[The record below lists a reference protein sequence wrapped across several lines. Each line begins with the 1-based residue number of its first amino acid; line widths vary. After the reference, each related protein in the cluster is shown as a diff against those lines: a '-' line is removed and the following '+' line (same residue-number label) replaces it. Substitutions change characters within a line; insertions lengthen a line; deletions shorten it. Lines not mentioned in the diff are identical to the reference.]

1 MTHRCHRGRT
11 RIGSSLVAV
20 VACITLA
27 GCAST
32 YVDTDMIDAA
42 TDDTVA
48 SEATSTT
55 APTPGDTTPTT
66 IDLGDGIDRLRD
78 LLDQLS
84 DQVVDDDAAAA
95 ELLADVDTIWAAMEP
110 TVRADHPE
118 VLFPIE
124 QAVLLATTSVERRRP
139 ADASKGAL
147 ILRDLAATLTD

>member
-1 MTHRCHRGRT
+1 MTHRCRRGLT
-11 RIGSSLVAV
+11 RIGPSLVAA

-42 TDDTVA
+42 TAVA
-48 SEATSTT
+48 ATSVATSTT
-55 APTPGDTTPTT
+55 VLTASDTTSAT
-66 IDLGDGIDRLRD
+66 IDLGDGVDRLRN

-95 ELLADVDTIWAAMEP
+95 ELLADVDAIWAAMEP
-110 TVRADHPE
+110 AVRADHPE

>member
-1 MTHRCHRGRT
+1 MTYRGHRGLT
-11 RIGSSLVAV
+11 WIGPSLVAV
-20 VACITLA
+20 VACITVA

-32 YVDTDMIDAA
+32 YVDTDLIHAA
-42 TDDTVA
+42 TTDTAA
-48 SEATSTT
+48 SETTSTT
-55 APTPGDTTPTT
+55 VLTTGETTPTA
-66 IDLGDGIDRLRD
+66 IDLRDGIDRLRD

-95 ELLADVDTIWAAMEP
+95 ELLADVDTIWTTMEP

-147 ILRDLAATLTD
+147 ILRDLAATFTE

>member
-1 MTHRCHRGRT
+1 MTYRGHRGLT
-11 RIGSSLVAV
+11 WIGPSLVAV
-20 VACITLA
+20 VACITVA

-42 TDDTVA
+42 TTDTAA
-48 SEATSTT
+48 SETTSTT
-55 APTPGDTTPTT
+55 VLTTGETTPTA
-66 IDLGDGIDRLRD
+66 IDLRDGIDRLRD

-95 ELLADVDTIWAAMEP
+95 ELLADVDTIWTTMEP

-147 ILRDLAATLTD
+147 ILRDLAATFTE

>member
-1 MTHRCHRGRT
+1 MTYRGHRGLT
-11 RIGSSLVAV
+11 WIGPSLVAV
-20 VACITLA
+20 VACITVA

-42 TDDTVA
+42 TTDTAA

-55 APTPGDTTPTT
+55 VLTTGETTPTA
-66 IDLGDGIDRLRD
+66 IDLRDGIDRLRD

-95 ELLADVDTIWAAMEP
+95 ELLADVDTIWATMEP